1 MSTEPLHYVSQV
13 DKRCGLAA
21 FVDVETTGLSTRSD
35 EVVEL
40 AIALFAFDRDTGEI
54 KGIVDEY
61 SGLRDPGRPI
71 PGSATG
77 VHGIR
82 DCDVKGKRL
91 DDGQVLRLIDQ
102 AEFLVAHNESF
113 DRPFV
118 ERLYPEVVGKT
129 WLCSMNGV
137 PWRRKGFASRGLQS
151 LLRDHR
157 IESQRAH
164 RGAPDVHSALQ
175 LLACTDED
183 GVCYFKYLLD
193 RCAGRASTSR
203 ASTSTVAKKTKAAG
217 EVTKA
222 KGAGAATKTKAAGAA
237 RKTKAV
243 GAVRKSKTA
252 RVSKPWLLRV
262 LERLAPQLFRR

>member
-1 MSTEPLHYVSQV
+1 MPTEPLRRISQV
-13 DKRCGLAA
+13 SEQCGLAA
-21 FVDVETTGLSTRSD
+21 FVDVETTGLSTRYD
-35 EVVEL
+35 EVIEL
-40 AIALFAFDRDTGEI
+40 AVALFAFDRNTGEI
-54 KGIVDEY
+54 IDIVDEY

-71 PGSATG
+71 PAGATG

-91 DDGQVLRLIDQ
+91 DDGQVLRLINQ

-118 ERLYPEVVGKT
+118 EGLYPEVVGKT

-151 LLRDHR
+151 LLRDHG
-157 IESQRAH
+157 IKPERAH
-164 RGAPDVHSALQ
+164 RGAPDVRAALQ

-193 RCAGRASTSR
+193 RHALRTQTASTRTTR
-203 ASTSTVAKKTKAAG
+203 AARGARSAGAIKAAG
-217 EVTKA
+217 
-222 KGAGAATKTKAAGAA
+222 KTKSAGTAGAA
-237 RKTKAV
+237 RTTRSAKMT
-243 GAVRKSKTA
+243 R
-252 RVSKPWLLRV
+252 PWIFRL
-262 LERLAPQLFRR
+262 LERLARRLFRR

>member
-91 DDGQVLRLIDQ
+91 DDEQVLRLMDR

-118 ERLYPEVVGKT
+118 ERLYPEAAGKT
-129 WLCSMNGV
+129 WL
-137 PWRRKGFASRGLQS
+137 
-151 LLRDHR
+151 
-157 IESQRAH
+157 
-164 RGAPDVHSALQ
+164 
-175 LLACTDED
+175 
-183 GVCYFKYLLD
+183 
-193 RCAGRASTSR
+193 
-203 ASTSTVAKKTKAAG
+203 
-217 EVTKA
+217 
-222 KGAGAATKTKAAGAA
+222 
-237 RKTKAV
+237 
-243 GAVRKSKTA
+243 
-252 RVSKPWLLRV
+252 
-262 LERLAPQLFRR
+262 